1 MVSSKENRK
10 FKKQSMKLTEEQK
23 NHIQEQYVG
32 LKNEEQTLGELHE
45 IIVEFCVDEYIVDL
59 SDDEDGDLYEEFS
72 NNVWD
77 FLESIK

>member
-1 MVSSKENRK
+1 ME
-10 FKKQSMKLTEEQK
+10 LIEDQK
-23 NHIQEQYVG
+23 NHIINLYEG
-32 LKNEEQTLGELHE
+32 LKNDEQTLGEVHG
-45 IIVEFCVDEYIVDL
+45 IIVDFCVDEFIVDL